1 MAISKGKFEG
11 LTRVS
16 YKGEI
21 CTVKVYEKGICE
33 TEDGHLLK
41 LGQAQ
46 YERFLE
52 AQKKIQEQA
61 REEEQSVE
69 IRPTA
74 PDVETPAN
82 KKQQTKKARESV
94 PEDNTSSVNEAS
106 KSILS
111 NILNEAN
118 TSETTA
124 TAPSEESVPKKD
136 ERKGFAKRH
145 KENATEQKTA
155 PVHQP
160 EPKPEPQNT
169 SDEENYEE
177 YEDDGD
183 IELLGGTTSSQL
195 ANVTTVTPI
204 AAPQYAPVKFVSDNE
219 TSYRPAAQDIKSF
232 DAVVYLSS
240 VYDKFAHKG
249 AVAYYI
255 VPRGNEKKLI
265 RAESGFTD
273 NEFEYAIHGATMM
286 FKDVMSNGIRQVI
299 VVANNALT
307 RDVLVQN
314 AMNIQDSWGETR
326 EAYVSFMRKY
336 SGIAFVPKFAVDS
349 KETRGKVPYMDI
361 VNGLAKS
368 VLRT

>member
-74 PDVETPAN
+74 PDVEPPAN

-124 TAPSEESVPKKD
+124 TSEESVPKKD

-160 EPKPEPQNT
+160 EPKPEPQDT

-183 IELLGGTTSSQL
+183 IELLGGTTSNQL

>member
-124 TAPSEESVPKKD
+124 TTPSEESVPKKD
-136 ERKGFAKRH
+136 ERKEFAKRH

-160 EPKPEPQNT
+160 KPEPQDT

-183 IELLGGTTSSQL
+183 IELLGGTTSNQL

-219 TSYRPAAQDIKSF
+219 TSYRPAVQDIKSF

>member
-124 TAPSEESVPKKD
+124 TTPSEESVPKKD

-160 EPKPEPQNT
+160 EPKPEPQDT

-183 IELLGGTTSSQL
+183 IELLGGTTSNQL

-219 TSYRPAAQDIKSF
+219 TSYRHAVQDIKSF

-286 FKDVMSNGIRQVI
+286 FKD

>member
-124 TAPSEESVPKKD
+124 TTPSEESVPKKD
-136 ERKGFAKRH
+136 ERKGFAKWH

-169 SDEENYEE
+169 SNEENYEE

-183 IELLGGTTSSQL
+183 IELLGGTTSNQL
-195 ANVTTVTPI
+195 ANMTTVTPI

>member
-21 CTVKVYEKGICE
+21 CTVKVYENGICE

-136 ERKGFAKRH
+136 ERKGFAKRN

>member
-1 MAISKGKFEG
+1 MAISKEKFEG

-94 PEDNTSSVNEAS
+94 QEDNTSSVNEAS

-124 TAPSEESVPKKD
+124 TTPSEESVPKKD

-145 KENATEQKTA
+145 KENATEQKTT

-169 SDEENYEE
+169 SNEENYEE

-183 IELLGGTTSSQL
+183 IELLDGTTSSQL

>member
-74 PDVETPAN
+74 PDVEPPAN

-94 PEDNTSSVNEAS
+94 PEDNTSSVNEVS

-111 NILNEAN
+111 NILNEADA
-118 TSETTA
+118 SETTA

-169 SDEENYEE
+169 SNEENYEE

-183 IELLGGTTSSQL
+183 IELLGGTTSNQL

-219 TSYRPAAQDIKSF
+219 TSYRPAAQDLMQWFI
-232 DAVVYLSS
+232 
-240 VYDKFAHKG
+240 
-249 AVAYYI
+249 
-255 VPRGNEKKLI
+255 
-265 RAESGFTD
+265 
-273 NEFEYAIHGATMM
+273 
-286 FKDVMSNGIRQVI
+286 
-299 VVANNALT
+299 
-307 RDVLVQN
+307 
-314 AMNIQDSWGETR
+314 
-326 EAYVSFMRKY
+326 
-336 SGIAFVPKFAVDS
+336 
-349 KETRGKVPYMDI
+349 
-361 VNGLAKS
+361 
-368 VLRT
+368 

>member
-74 PDVETPAN
+74 PDVEPPAN

-94 PEDNTSSVNEAS
+94 QEDNTSSVNEAS

-124 TAPSEESVPKKD
+124 TTPSEESVPKKD

-145 KENATEQKTA
+145 KENATEQKTT

-169 SDEENYEE
+169 SNEENYEE

-183 IELLGGTTSSQL
+183 IELLDGTTSSQL

>member
-124 TAPSEESVPKKD
+124 TTPSEESVPKKD

-160 EPKPEPQNT
+160 EPKPELQDT

-183 IELLGGTTSSQL
+183 IELLGGTTSNQL

>member
-124 TAPSEESVPKKD
+124 TVPSEESVPKKD

-145 KENATEQKTA
+145 KENVTEQKTA

-183 IELLGGTTSSQL
+183 IELLGGTTSNQL

-219 TSYRPAAQDIKSF
+219 TSYRPAVQDIKSF

>member
-94 PEDNTSSVNEAS
+94 QEDNTSSVNEAS

-124 TAPSEESVPKKD
+124 TTPSEESVPKKD

-145 KENATEQKTA
+145 KGNATEQKTT

-169 SDEENYEE
+169 SNEENYEE

-183 IELLGGTTSSQL
+183 IELLDGTTSSQL